1 MGNAGRGGGGFVAGF
16 LVGALLGG
24 AAAVLISQEET
35 RDMLLGKAREAG
47 NFAADA
53 TGDLRGKVND
63 ATSQWQSSASDLY
76 TRGKQ
81 VVENARTNFEG
92 AVEEGKSTAK
102 DVRDDLQSRA
112 DA

>member
-1 MGNAGRGGGGFVAGF
+1 MGNASKGGGFVAGL

-24 AAAVLISQEET
+24 VAAVLLSQEEMRET
-35 RDMLLGKAREAG
+35 LLGKVREAG
-47 NFAADA
+47 NFASDA

-63 ATSQWQSSASDLY
+63 AASQWQSSAADLY

-81 VVENARTNFEG
+81 VVENARTNFGE
-92 AVEEGKSTAK
+92 AVEEGKATAR
-102 DVRDDLQSRA
+102 DVRDELQSRA